1 MNVFISKK
9 MRNFIILAQTNS
21 MAKAAEKLHMTA
33 SPFGKSIAALEEL
46 VGYALFT
53 RNEKSISLNKAGQ
66 ELYQELFPIYQRLS
80 AIDNTI
86 VSLSQRQKYRNWY

>member
-1 MNVFISKK
+1 

-86 VSLSQRQKYRNWY
+86 VSLSHCLSGKKIS